1 MDWSPSVM
9 MASSSEWVSALSLI
23 NEMLS
28 SGAPCWMSGAV
39 KEKVTCSSVI
49 SRQMKRCS
57 ADKSASLNRWRHA
70 LHFSKWLFRYTLRW
84 HLYVKFFE
92 HLSHLYS
99 FFSVLLPLPYFMM
112 HDVWLMIKFY
122 HIKDKYKYHL
132 WKHAF
137 PSWLE
142 VALNTF
148 LHGWQVALAN
158 WKHFIDS
165 WGYILSFHSFYFN
178 YLKMITKN
186 YNF

>member
-9 MASSSEWVSALSLI
+9 MACSSEWVSSSSLI
-23 NEMLS
+23 NEILN
-28 SGAPCWMSGAV
+28 SGAPCWMFDAV

-57 ADKSASLNRWRHA
+57 AHKSASLNCWLHA
-70 LHFSKWLFRYTLRW
+70 LRFSKWLFRYIPLGDIYKW
-84 HLYVKFFE
+84 SFLNICPIYIHFSLLYYHYLFFK
-92 HLSHLYS
+92 
-99 FFSVLLPLPYFMM
+99 MN
-112 HDVWLMIKFY
+112 DVWLMIKFY

-165 WGYILSFHSFYFN
+165 WGYILSLHSFYIN
-178 YLKMITKN
+178 YLKMIKN